1 MEVVL
6 LSSDGSQHL
15 CRDIE
20 CPAVKTPPLSVF
32 RVKLMNAEGHSIS
45 PFFTLAYPSLSG
57 NS

>member
-1 MEVVL
+1 VL
-6 LSSDGSQHL
+6 FSDDESQHL

-32 RVKLMNAEGHSIS
+32 RVKLMGAVGR
-45 PFFTLAYPSLSG
+45 PFFVPVDPAASPMSG